1 MSKLILALSL
11 AWSAQGFA
19 MTKGEVDQKILNCT
33 KKSFIS
39 IFVNLME
46 VDQGL
51 KPNSSGY
58 KIFCSKALVED
69 KELRFDDSTLAPST
83 YYALDNSWNMTGRLK
98 NFSIKPLK
106 HSMSAT
112 FATKDEG
119 GYVRSDVFLSYKP
132 KSNPQNLVKY
142 YGSYI
147 PSVIYDF
154 ENLVWDSFGRIDQS
168 STIKNL
174 KVIPH
179 PFHGKDEV
187 TLKVSGTAEV
197 SNFKF
202 SSKAFIDCMKGAN

>member
-1 MSKLILALSL
+1 MRKFLIGLSIALTSQ
-11 AWSAQGFA
+11 SFA

-58 KIFCSKALVED
+58 KIFCNKALVED
-69 KELRFDDSTLAPST
+69 KELRFDDSTFSPVT
-83 YYALDNSWNMTGRLK
+83 YYTLDHSWSMSGRLK

-106 HSMSAT
+106 HSLNSSLST
-112 FATKDEG
+112 IDEA
-119 GYVRSDVFLSYKP
+119 GYVRTDISLSYRP
-132 KSNPQNLVKY
+132 KSNSQNLVKY
-142 YGSYI
+142 SASYI
-147 PSVIYDF
+147 PTVIYDF
-154 ENLVWDSFGRIDQS
+154 ENLIWDTFGRIDLS
-168 STIKNL
+168 STVKNL

-179 PFHGKDEV
+179 PLFGKDEIV
-187 TLKVSGTAEV
+187 LKVVGTGET

-202 SSKAFIDCMKGAN
+202 SSKTFMDCMRGAK